1 MAANGLKFATLTRVP
16 KPEKLVTLLLL
27 FILLTAATA
36 GVTSVLTGPN
46 WGSLWRGLLIG
57 LLIGWSL
64 AIIRQPAWRSALIT
78 TLLGAAYALLYA
90 GGLRQKI
97 SDILSEL
104 FFVLSRISTSPQDP
118 KIDLSSITH
127 LLAESYNTTGVIIG
141 RVYKWANALVLG
153 EPTFDPVAAAFV
165 WISLVWIVAAWA
177 GWVAIA
183 RRNALLAVLPALL
196 LSIGTLSLVHH
207 ESFTIYL
214 MLGVTLLLLATV
226 QHDRREQG
234 WDEIDAAY
242 PPRKG
247 KQVGNAAVIISV
259 VIVLLS
265 AIMSSISIPRI
276 VEWVSARRGPLAQG
290 ESGLADSL
298 GIVTD
303 VTATPDIFADLRRPG
318 LPRDQLIGS
327 GPELSKRIVMTVEI
341 EDYLSIFKGE
351 QTQPLYWR
359 SFTYDNYT
367 GRGWQTSD
375 TVLSEF
381 STNQRLQPDQ
391 APQHTLIEQNVH
403 PVGKETRNVYA
414 AGEPVAINHSGEAA
428 WRSPEDLFGILIER
442 AASYEASSLIPV
454 VDEQT
459 LRTEDQN
466 YPDWVRR
473 RFLSLPSEIPGR
485 VKDLALQLT
494 ASEPTPYDRVRA
506 IELYL
511 RTFPYTLDVPYPP
524 LDQDLVDY
532 FLFDLRKG
540 YCDYYASAMVIL
552 ARAAGVPARFA
563 VGYASG
569 IYNVKS
575 DRFLVSEAD
584 AHSWVEI
591 YFPNAGWVPFE
602 PTAGRPP
609 LERSMVSTH
618 EFDSSLTFPEG
629 ISTPVQT
636 NSLHPGWLF
645 LFGLMTFIG
654 ISVITWVAFDEIRL
668 HRLPEPAAATEV
680 YQRIRG
686 FGALL
691 AVTFDPGITPYEYA
705 DSLNSRL
712 QEISLIGVSAEFV
725 SRISEELS
733 SIMQRIVETSYRPS
747 EYQGKSNK
755 VIVYQWKVLRWPLGL
770 FWLLMYYQLVHKHLW
785 RVLAK
790 VTINKSAAAELED

>member
-1 MAANGLKFATLTRVP
+1 
-16 KPEKLVTLLLL
+16 
-27 FILLTAATA
+27 
-36 GVTSVLTGPN
+36 
-46 WGSLWRGLLIG
+46 
-57 LLIGWSL
+57 
-64 AIIRQPAWRSALIT
+64 
-78 TLLGAAYALLYA
+78 
-90 GGLRQKI
+90 
-97 SDILSEL
+97 
-104 FFVLSRISTSPQDP
+104 
-118 KIDLSSITH
+118 
-127 LLAESYNTTGVIIG
+127 
-141 RVYKWANALVLG
+141 
-153 EPTFDPVAAAFV
+153 
-165 WISLVWIVAAWA
+165 
-177 GWVAIA
+177 
-183 RRNALLAVLPALL
+183 
-196 LSIGTLSLVHH
+196 
-207 ESFTIYL
+207 
-214 MLGVTLLLLATV
+214 
-226 QHDRREQG
+226 
-234 WDEIDAAY
+234 
-242 PPRKG
+242 
-247 KQVGNAAVIISV
+247 
-259 VIVLLS
+259 
-265 AIMSSISIPRI
+265 
-276 VEWVSARRGPLAQG
+276 
-290 ESGLADSL
+290 
-298 GIVTD
+298 
-303 VTATPDIFADLRRPG
+303 
-318 LPRDQLIGS
+318 
-327 GPELSKRIVMTVEI
+327 
-341 EDYLSIFKGE
+341 
-351 QTQPLYWR
+351 
-359 SFTYDNYT
+359 
-367 GRGWQTSD
+367 
-375 TVLSEF
+375 
-381 STNQRLQPDQ
+381 
-391 APQHTLIEQNVH
+391 
-403 PVGKETRNVYA
+403 
-414 AGEPVAINHSGEAA
+414 
-428 WRSPEDLFGILIER
+428 
-442 AASYEASSLIPV
+442 
-454 VDEQT
+454 
-459 LRTEDQN
+459 
-466 YPDWVRR
+466 
-473 RFLSLPSEIPGR
+473 
-485 VKDLALQLT
+485 
-494 ASEPTPYDRVRA
+494 
-506 IELYL
+506 
-511 RTFPYTLDVPYPP
+511 

-668 HRLPEPAAATEV
+668 HRLPESAAATEV

-755 VIVYQWKVLRWPLGL
+755 VIVYQWKVLRWQLGL